1 MRNLK
6 DFQDEQALDLLA
18 EIFEP
23 MVNIMSDNEFLVAFD
38 NGKRLEAV
46 KIAIKNHKEDVML
59 ILASMDGVPVEEYH
73 CNFFTLPVRLI
84 EVITEIMKEPEL
96 MGFFVPQSGKKLANT
111 SGSATENT
119 QEAEE

>member
-23 MVNIMSDNEFLVAFD
+23 MVNIMSDNEFLTAFD

-96 MGFFVPQSGKKLANT
+96 MGFFAPQSKKKSPNT
-111 SGSATENT
+111 SGSVMETTEEN
-119 QEAEE
+119 EK

>member
-23 MVNIMSDNEFLVAFD
+23 MVNIMSDNEFITAFD
-38 NGKRLEAV
+38 SGKRLEAV
-46 KIAIKNHKEDVML
+46 KIAIKKHKEDVML

-96 MGFFVPQSGKKLANT
+96 MGFFVPQSEKKSKNT
-111 SGSATENT
+111 SGSVTENT
-119 QEAEE
+119 EEKEQ

>member
-1 MRNLK
+1 MKSLR

-23 MVNIMSDNEFLVAFD
+23 MVNIMSDNEFLTAFD
-38 NGKRLEAV
+38 KGKRLEAV

-96 MGFFVPQSGKKLANT
+96 MGFFVPQSGKKSKSASGSVTANT
-111 SGSATENT
+111 EETER
-119 QEAEE
+119 